1 MGRDTSIGVGLLA
14 LCGLLYWQAGLV
26 SVPPFIPIGPSFYPR
41 VMAIFLAGLAVWL
54 IAEDLFKKRKSARE
68 TKKATGPAPNYRRV
82 LWGFLIFLGYVACL
96 DLIGFMTSTF
106 LFILG
111 LSWRSDR
118 AMPARFRNSSP
129 WPPGRPWCA
138 TCFSKNTFMS
148 SSRGDCYSKDRP
160 WTFF

>member
-96 DLIGFMTSTF
+96 DLIGFVTSTF

-111 LSWRSDR
+111 LSWAIGPRN
-118 AMPARFRNSSP
+118 AREIPKLFAVAAGTALVCYLLFEKYLYVFLP
-129 WPPGRPWCA
+129 
-138 TCFSKNTFMS
+138 
-148 SSRGDCYSKDRP
+148 RGLL
-160 WTFF
+160 F

>member
-41 VMAIFLAGLAVWL
+41 VMVIFLAGLAVWL
-54 IAEDLFKKRKSARE
+54 IAEDLFKKRTSARE

-96 DLIGFMTSTF
+96 DLIGFVTSTF

-111 LSWRSDR
+111 LSWAIGPRN
-118 AMPARFRNSSP
+118 AREIPKLFAVAAGTALVCYLLFEKYLYVFL
-129 WPPGRPWCA
+129 PPGLL
-138 TCFSKNTFMS
+138 F
-148 SSRGDCYSKDRP
+148 
-160 WTFF
+160 

>member
-54 IAEDLFKKRKSARE
+54 IAEDLFKKRTSARE

-96 DLIGFMTSTF
+96 DLIGFVTSTF

-111 LSWRSDR
+111 LSWAIGPRN
-118 AMPARFRNSSP
+118 AREIPKLFAVAAGTALVCYLLFEKYLYVFLP
-129 WPPGRPWCA
+129 
-138 TCFSKNTFMS
+138 
-148 SSRGDCYSKDRP
+148 RGLL
-160 WTFF
+160 F